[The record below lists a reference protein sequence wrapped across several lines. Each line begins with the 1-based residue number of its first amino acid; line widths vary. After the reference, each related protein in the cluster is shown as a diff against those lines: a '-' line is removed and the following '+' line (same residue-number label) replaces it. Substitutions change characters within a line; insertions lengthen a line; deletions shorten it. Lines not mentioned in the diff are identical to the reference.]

1 VENRDKFEQDLK
13 MLEYFQSEF
22 EYRHQHY
29 WRILERFFIL
39 FIVVATLPILK
50 GLLGIEILGEF
61 NRHVVV
67 FQIAALAIAV
77 IQLIVL
83 LDEGKKIS
91 AVNKT
96 KYELNKRMEYPRY
109 RYYLY
114 SEQEKKK
121 KTKSKEQPK
130 GKEEGAAAE
139 GEDVPAEEPASENES
154 QPEPKKNR
162 TGLAQLLP
170 ILVFIFQLII
180 IASILILTYI

>member
-1 VENRDKFEQDLK
+1 MENHDKFEQDLK

-77 IQLIVL
+77 IQLTVL
-83 LDEGKKIS
+83 LDEGKKIR

-96 KYELNKRMEYPRY
+96 KYELNKRMTYPRY

-114 SEQEKKK
+114 SEQMRQENKGKDQTEEQEKGAVTDTEKESAETPSSESENQPEQKKK
-121 KTKSKEQPK
+121 
-130 GKEEGAAAE
+130 
-139 GEDVPAEEPASENES
+139 V
-154 QPEPKKNR
+154 R
-162 TGLAQLLP
+162 MGLAQLLP
-170 ILVFIFQLII
+170 FLVFSFQLII
-180 IASILILTYI
+180 IASILILTYC